1 MKSAVQDF
9 SLNDRDLSKIYNKQL
24 GTIMWPSMPQNIDV
38 RARPYRLVVLETV
51 TDGKPPAIR
60 GRAIISIY
68 LTTTLAY
75 ANSWI
80 CSDHCHVGLKKG
92 FVVTGMNDWLITHTC
107 ICGFIKYLHCFL
119 FNSVVLWSVVNIARH
134 KPNSQYSL
142 YPLFFLL

>member
-75 ANSWI
+75 ANS
-80 CSDHCHVGLKKG
+80 
-92 FVVTGMNDWLITHTC
+92 
-107 ICGFIKYLHCFL
+107 
-119 FNSVVLWSVVNIARH
+119 
-134 KPNSQYSL
+134 
-142 YPLFFLL
+142 